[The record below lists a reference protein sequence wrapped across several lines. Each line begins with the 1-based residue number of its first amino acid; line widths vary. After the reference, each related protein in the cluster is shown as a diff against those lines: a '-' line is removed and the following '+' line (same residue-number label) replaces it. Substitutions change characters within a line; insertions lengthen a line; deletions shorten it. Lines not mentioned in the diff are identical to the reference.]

1 MSDSQVELQQPQD
14 ISQVIALLAEHKGRA
29 KLIAGGTD
37 LIVDLKN
44 EQTWPGMLISLAGVE
59 GLDAIEERSG
69 ELVIGAMVTPNAIL
83 ESPLVQERLPAL
95 ADAART
101 MASYQ
106 VRNLATLG
114 GNLCSASPSAD
125 LPPALVAAGAWA
137 VIQNQQGEIRI
148 ALHDFFTG
156 PRETALEE
164 GTVLTHVVVPPL
176 PSRTGIAYH
185 PFKLRGANAL
195 AVAAAAVRL
204 TLDKKGSIDEAV
216 VVLGAVAPKPMAAVK
231 AGKLLQGEQPS
242 PELFDKAAAQASQ
255 ESKPI
260 ADVRGTVAHRKAL
273 IEVLTRRAL
282 NQALARAQEGG
293 GR

>member
-1 MSDSQVELQQPQD
+1 L
-14 ISQVIALLAEHKGRA
+14 ALLAEHKGQA

-37 LIVDLKN
+37 LIVDMKN
-44 EQTWPGMLISLAGVE
+44 AQSWPDMLISLAGVE
-59 GLDAIEERSG
+59 GLDAIEEQGG

-83 ESPLVQERLPAL
+83 ESALVKERLPAL

-101 MASYQ
+101 MAAYQ

-125 LPPALVAAGAWA
+125 LPPALIAAGAWA
-137 VIQNQQGEIRI
+137 VIQNQQAETRI
-148 ALHDFFTG
+148 ALRDFFTG
-156 PRETALEE
+156 PRQTAL
-164 GTVLTHVVVPPL
+164 GVTAVLTHVVVPAL
-176 PSRTGIAYH
+176 PSHTGIAYH

-195 AVAAAAVRL
+195 AVAASAVRL
-204 TLDKKGSIDEAV
+204 TLDKKGTIQEAV
-216 VVLGAVAPKPMAAVK
+216 VVLAAVAPTPMVAVK

-242 PELFDKAAAQASQ
+242 PELFDKAATQASR
-255 ESKPI
+255 ECKPI

-282 NQALARAQEGG
+282 DQALDRAQEGG

>member
-1 MSDSQVELQQPQD
+1 MSDSQLVLQQPQD
-14 ISQVIALLAEHKGRA
+14 LSQVLALLAEHKGRA

-37 LIVDLKN
+37 LIVDMKN
-44 EQTWPGMLISLAGVE
+44 AQSWPDMLISLAGIE
-59 GLDAIEERSG
+59 GLDGIEEQG
-69 ELVIGAMVTPNAIL
+69 DELVLGAMVTPNAL
-83 ESPLVQERLPAL
+83 AASPLIGARLPAL
-95 ADAART
+95 ADAAQT

-106 VRNLATLG
+106 VRNLDTLG

-125 LPPALVAAGAWA
+125 LPPTLIAAGAWA
-137 VIQNQQGEIRI
+137 VIQSQQGETRT
-148 ALHDFFTG
+148 ALRDFFTG
-156 PRETALEE
+156 PRETKLGGAA
-164 GTVLTHVVVPPL
+164 VLTHVVVPSL
-176 PSRTGIAYH
+176 PSRTGIAYI

-195 AVAAAAVRL
+195 AVAASAVRL
-204 TLDKKGSIDEAV
+204 TLDKKDAIHEAI
-216 VVLGAVAPKPMAAVK
+216 VVLGAVAPTPVVAEK

-255 ESKPI
+255 ECKPI

-282 NQALARAQEGG
+282 DQALDRAQEGG